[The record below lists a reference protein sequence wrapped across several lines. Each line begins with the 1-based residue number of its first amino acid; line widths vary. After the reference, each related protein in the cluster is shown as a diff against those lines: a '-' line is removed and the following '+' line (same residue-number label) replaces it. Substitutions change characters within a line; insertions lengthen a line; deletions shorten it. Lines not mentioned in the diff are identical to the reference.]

1 MRHKEEIIKIKEIFS
16 NLNLQIKK
24 FKLFEIK
31 GGKNN
36 RGFKVINNG
45 LSYFAKF
52 YFHDEERNKSRIE
65 TESNFF
71 SFIKN
76 KKIKNIPK
84 PINFSIDHNI
94 GIFEFIEGKSFTNE
108 NQINEECVKQAA
120 DFFSKIN
127 ENISVKS
134 QMNNASDAE
143 YSLKGNFSLIESRIE
158 KLKEIKIKHDVDIKA
173 KNLVIELSNFWNSEK
188 IKINSEFIKNKFN
201 DLDKDQRCISPSDFG
216 FHNALIDENQT
227 VYFLDFEHAGFDDPS
242 KFICDFFLQ
251 PKISV
256 SMKYFD
262 YFTRYSLINFS
273 NKESIIKRS
282 LLMFPLFKVKWISIL
297 LNEFLE
303 ENLKR
308 RIFSKS
314 LENIE
319 KQKALQLGKAKKL
332 FSELT

>member
-1 MRHKEEIIKIKEIFS
+1 MRHKEEIIKIKQIFS
-16 NLNLQIKK
+16 NINLQVKN
-24 FKLFEIK
+24 FKLSEII

-36 RGFKVINNG
+36 RGFKVKNNG
-45 LSYFAKF
+45 LTYFAKF
-52 YFHDEERNKSRIE
+52 YFHDEQRNKSRIE
-65 TESNFF
+65 TELNFF
-71 SFIKN
+71 NFIKN
-76 KKIKNIPK
+76 KKIKNIPN
-84 PINFSIDHNI
+84 PINFSTDHNI
-94 GIFEFIEGKSFTNE
+94 GIFEFIEGKSFTNK
-108 NQINEECVKQAA
+108 NQINEDCVKQAA

-127 ENISVKS
+127 GNVSMNGP
-134 QMNNASDAE
+134 MNNASDAE
-143 YSLKGNFSLIESRIE
+143 YSLKGNFSLIENRIE
-158 KLKEIKIKHDVDIKA
+158 KLKEIKIKHDIDIKA
-173 KNLVIELSNFWNSEK
+173 KNLVVELSNLWDSEK
-188 IKINSEFIKNKFN
+188 IKINREFIKNKFN

-216 FHNALIDENQT
+216 FHNALIDENQI
-227 VYFLDFEHAGFDDPS
+227 VYFLDFEHAGFDDPA

-251 PKISV
+251 PKIAV

-262 YFTRYSLINFS
+262 YFTTHSLINFS

-282 LLMFPLFKVKWISIL
+282 LIMFPLFRVKWVCIF

-303 ENLKR
+303 NNLKR